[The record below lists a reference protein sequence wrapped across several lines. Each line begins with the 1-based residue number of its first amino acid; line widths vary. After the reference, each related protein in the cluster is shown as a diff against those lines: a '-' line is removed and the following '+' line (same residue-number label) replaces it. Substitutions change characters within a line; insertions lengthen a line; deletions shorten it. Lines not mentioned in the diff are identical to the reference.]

1 MGDVTVPHLQRL
13 WSRTCAN
20 KPGNQPFDPVEAAA
34 DKIAIYGLGLGLY
47 ETLQFLHG
55 KRPDFD
61 AFQDWILARNGGA
74 VDPAR
79 IAWVNDRIRR
89 LADDGAAGI
98 VEQAPFDPVPL
109 EPALGEPALGA
120 DDLAFWDEQGYVV
133 LREAVPRAAALAAE
147 RAVWDFVGARP
158 DDPDTWYRNAD
169 GHTIMVPLVH
179 HPAFDANRR
188 SSRIHAAY
196 AQLLG
201 TDDLVVTVDRGGFN
215 PPERANW
222 RFPGP
227 HLHWDT
233 SLAQPIPLSIQGVL
247 YLADTPADQGAF
259 CCVPGFHRRIES
271 WLDRLPAGTNP
282 RDEIRKCPAVAIA
295 GQAGDMVLW
304 ADSLPHG
311 ASPNRGRYP
320 RIVQYI
326 AMYRAD
332 SVERRPWI

>member
-1 MGDVTVPHLQRL
+1 MTPMGDVTVPHLHRL
-13 WSRTCAN
+13 WSRVCAE
-20 KPGNQPFDPVEAAA
+20 KPGESPFDPVEAAA

-55 KRPDFD
+55 QKPGFD

-74 VDPAR
+74 VEPAR
-79 IAWVNDRIRR
+79 IAWVN
-89 LADDGAAGI
+89 ANDGAPGTVPA
-98 VEQAPFDPVPL
+98 PL
-109 EPALGEPALGA
+109 EPAFGVDET
-120 DDLAFWDEQGYVV
+120 AFWDENGYVV
-133 LREAVPRAAALAAE
+133 LREAVPREAARAAE

-158 DDPDTWYRNAD
+158 EDPDTWYRNSD

-188 SSRIHAAY
+188 SSRIRAAY

-215 PPERANW
+215 PPECGDW

-233 SLAQPIPLSIQGVL
+233 SLAQPMPLSIQGIL

-271 WLDRLPAGTNP
+271 WIGGLPPGANP
-282 RDEIRKCPAVAIA
+282 RHEILKCPPVAIA
-295 GQAGDMVLW
+295 GRAGDMVLW

>member
-1 MGDVTVPHLQRL
+1 MGDAIAVPHLRRL
-13 WSRTCAN
+13 WSRLCADMAG
-20 KPGNQPFDPVEAAA
+20 KPPPFDPVEAAA
-34 DKIAIYGLGLGLY
+34 DKLAIWGLGLGLH
-47 ETLQFLHG
+47 ETLQFVHG
-55 KRPDFD
+55 GRPGFD

-74 VDPAR
+74 VEPAR

-89 LADDGAAGI
+89 LARDDEPPRIAA
-98 VEQAPFDPVPL
+98 PVL
-109 EPALGEPALGA
+109 AGPALDA
-120 DDLAFWDEQGYVV
+120 DETAFWDENGYVV
-133 LREAVPRAAALAAE
+133 LREAVPREAALAAE
-147 RAVWDFVGARP
+147 RAVWDFTGARP

-169 GHTIMVPLVH
+169 GHTIMVPLIH

-188 SSRIHAAY
+188 APRIRAAY

-215 PPERANW
+215 PPERADW
-222 RFPGP
+222 PFPGP

-233 SLAQPIPLSIQGVL
+233 SLAQPMPLSIQGIL
-247 YLADTPADQGAF
+247 YLADTPAHQGAF
-259 CCVPGFHRRIES
+259 CCVPGFHRRIAS
-271 WLDRLPAGTNP
+271 WLDGLPPGANP
-282 RDEIRKCPAVAIA
+282 RAEILGCPAVPIA
-295 GQAGDMVLW
+295 GRAGDMVLW

-326 AMYRAD
+326 EMYRAD

>member
-1 MGDVTVPHLQRL
+1 MTPMGDVTVPHLHRL
-13 WSRTCAN
+13 WSRVCGE
-20 KPGNQPFDPVEAAA
+20 KPGKSPFDPVEAAA

-61 AFQDWILARNGGA
+61 AFEDWIVTRNGGA
-74 VDPAR
+74 VEPAR
-79 IAWVNDRIRR
+79 IAWVNERIDR
-89 LADDGAAGI
+89 LANGGAPAI
-98 VEQAPFDPVPL
+98 VEQEPV
-109 EPALGEPALGA
+109 EPVLGA
-120 DDLAFWDEQGYVV
+120 EDTAFWDENGYVV

-147 RAVWDFVGARP
+147 RAVWDFVGARAE
-158 DDPDTWYRNAD
+158 DPDTWYGNGD
-169 GHTIMVPLVH
+169 GHTIMVALVH

-188 SSRIHAAY
+188 SPRIRAAY

-215 PPERANW
+215 PPERPDW

-233 SLAQPIPLSIQGVL
+233 SLAQPMPLSIQGIL
-247 YLADTPADQGAF
+247 YLADTPAHQGAF
-259 CCVPGFHRRIES
+259 CCVPGFHRRIAS
-271 WLDRLPAGTNP
+271 WLDGLPPGVNP
-282 RDEIRKCPAVAIA
+282 RDEILKCPAVAVA
-295 GQAGDMVLW
+295 GRAGDMVLW
-304 ADSLPHG
+304 SDALPHG
-311 ASPNRGRYP
+311 ASPNRGHYP

>member
-98 VEQAPFDPVPL
+98 VEQAPVDPVPL

-158 DDPDTWYRNAD
+158 DDPDTWYCNAD

-233 SLAQPIPLSIQGVL
+233 SLTQPIPLSIQGVL
-247 YLADTPADQGAF
+247 YSRTR
-259 CCVPGFHRRIES
+259 RRI
-271 WLDRLPAGTNP
+271 
-282 RDEIRKCPAVAIA
+282 
-295 GQAGDMVLW
+295 
-304 ADSLPHG
+304 
-311 ASPNRGRYP
+311 
-320 RIVQYI
+320 
-326 AMYRAD
+326 RA
-332 SVERRPWI
+332 RFAACRAFTA